1 MSWLDAISLA
11 LIHRET
17 YVAILE
23 SWVPHG
29 EKGEFARRVGITQEY
44 LSYLCALDHP
54 VRGKYPT
61 KRLPSPELARKIAEV
76 IPAPKEVKQS
86 LLENMELAHVNAARA
101 HYATQQFLE
110 DRRGA
115 ELLSDLERFHRSAT
129 FGTDR
134 AQVRRA
140 YRAVRD
146 GAAALIPCLP
156 PESYP
161 ASFAQACLYL
171 HDAQCVLDR
180 ADDALRYAKLA
191 RLVLEAPGR
200 FEPGFN
206 REQFEHLEINAV
218 RGEGVALHNLGLD
231 HKAQD
236 YYTLARASP
245 AYHNAWNFWGPIV
258 GRDMLN
264 ALVQIP
270 RFGYRE
276 AQRLAHDSF
285 DLCER
290 NNDEFTL
297 FLVRES
303 WLRCLIQ
310 RGKWRRAQQVYFEE
324 LERIPKLP
332 YVGSLHLALF
342 HKTGADLAW
351 RLKDV
356 KTRTERAGEAIAL
369 MHQAGLRHQFR
380 LLEQQYGLALR
391 PVLEALNLTFPTT

>member
-1 MSWLDAISLA
+1 MSWLDAVSLA

-17 YVAILE
+17 YIAILE
-23 SWVPHG
+23 TWVPHG
-29 EKGEFARRVGITQEY
+29 KKGEFARRVGITQEY

-54 VRGKYPT
+54 ARVNPPT
-61 KRLPSPELARKIAEV
+61 MRLPSPELARKIAEA
-76 IPAPKEVKQS
+76 IPAPREVKQS

-101 HYATQQFLE
+101 HYSKHQFLE
-110 DRRGA
+110 DRRAA

-134 AQVRRA
+134 AEVHRA

-146 GAAALIPCLP
+146 GAAALIPFLP
-156 PESYP
+156 PSHYP
-161 ASFAQACLYL
+161 ASLAQACLYL

-191 RLVLEAPGR
+191 RLVLEDPGR

-206 REQFEHLEINAV
+206 REQFDNLEINAV

-231 HKAQD
+231 RIAQD
-236 YYTLARASP
+236 YYTLACATP
-245 AYHNAWNFWGPIV
+245 AYRNQRNFWGPLV
-258 GRDMLN
+258 GRDMLT

-276 AQRLAHDSF
+276 AQRIAHDSI

-310 RGKWRRAQQVYFEE
+310 RGKWKRARQVYLEE
-324 LERIPKLP
+324 SERIPKLP

-342 HKTGADLAW
+342 YKTGADLAW
-351 RLKDV
+351 QLKDM
-356 KTRTERAGEAIAL
+356 KTWTERAGETVAL

-380 LLEQQYGLALR
+380 LLEKQYGSALR
-391 PVLEALNLTFPTT
+391 PVLEGLNLTFPTT

>member
-1 MSWLDAISLA
+1 MSWLDAVSLA

-17 YVAILE
+17 YVAILA

-29 EKGEFARRVGITQEY
+29 EKGSFARRVGITQEY

-54 VRGKYPT
+54 ARGKYPT
-61 KRLPSPELARKIAEV
+61 KRLPSPQLAKKIAEA

-86 LLENMELAHVNAARA
+86 LLENMELAQVNAARA
-101 HYATQQFLE
+101 HYAAKEFLAE
-110 DRRGA
+110 RRAA
-115 ELLSDLERFHRSAT
+115 ELLAEIERFHRSAT
-129 FGTDR
+129 FGADR
-134 AQVRRA
+134 REVRRA

-146 GAAALIPCLP
+146 GAAALIPFLP
-156 PESYP
+156 PEDYP
-161 ASFAQACLYL
+161 ASLAQACLYL

-191 RLVLEAPGR
+191 RLVLGESDR

-206 REQFEHLEINAV
+206 REQFDYLEINAV

-231 HKAQD
+231 GEAQN
-236 YYTLARASP
+236 YYTLARATP
-245 AYHNAWNFWGPIV
+245 AYRNARDFWGPLV

-264 ALVQIP
+264 AMVQIP

-276 AQRLAHDSF
+276 AQRLAHGSI

-290 NNDEFTL
+290 RNDEFTL

-310 RGKWRRAQQVYFEE
+310 REKWKRAQQVYHEE
-324 LERIPKLP
+324 FERIPILP
-332 YVGSLHLALF
+332 YVGALHLVLF
-342 HKTGADLAW
+342 YKTGADLAW
-351 RLKDV
+351 RLKDL
-356 KTRTERAGEAIAL
+356 KTWTKRAGEALAL
-369 MHQAGLRHQFR
+369 MHQAGLSHQIR
-380 LLEQQYGLALR
+380 LLEQQYGRALG
-391 PVLEALNLTFPTT
+391 PVLEALNLTLPST